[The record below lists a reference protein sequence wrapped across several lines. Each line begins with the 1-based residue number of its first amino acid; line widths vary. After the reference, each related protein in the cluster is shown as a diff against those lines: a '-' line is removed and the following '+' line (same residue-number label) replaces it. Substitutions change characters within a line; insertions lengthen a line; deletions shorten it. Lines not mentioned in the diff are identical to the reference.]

1 MNSPDPD
8 PNPAR
13 SHPPFTLGDTHSWVE
28 QANGGSYRISLALPA
43 EPAPDTGFPVLYL
56 LDAGAT
62 FATVV
67 ETHRRLARRPDAT
80 GVGPACIVG
89 IGHESDSLYD
99 PALRQKDFL
108 ASGAEPFLD
117 YLNMLHRRLAAELP
131 LDPVRRVLAGHSLA
145 GLFSL
150 WTLVHQPQA
159 FSAYVS
165 LSPSLWSNPELQAQA
180 ARLAHGAA
188 DDAAGN
194 RPRVFIGV
202 GGWEEVLPPWMAG
215 KPGSEEIEARR
226 AQRRM
231 ASNAEA
237 FARALQHLDGGPE
250 TAFQLF
256 PDEDHASVFAV
267 GISRA
272 MRHVLA
278 PTSVR

>member
-1 MNSPDPD
+1 MTSPDS
-8 PNPAR
+8 AR
-13 SHPPFTLGDTHSWVE
+13 SHPAFTLDDTHSWVE
-28 QANGGSYRISLALPA
+28 QANGGSYRISIALPA
-43 EPAPDTGFPVLYL
+43 APTPARGLPVLYL

-89 IGHESDSLYD
+89 IGHESRSLYD
-99 PALRQKDFL
+99 PDLRQKDFL
-108 ASGAEPFLD
+108 ATGAESFLD
-117 YLNMLHRRLAAELP
+117 YLSGLHRRLEGELLP
-131 LDPVRRVLAGHSLA
+131 ASSRRVLAGHSLA

-150 WTLVHQPQA
+150 WALVHRPQA
-159 FSAYVS
+159 FSGYVS

-180 ARLAHGAA
+180 AGLAHGAGN
-188 DDAAGN
+188 DPAGN

-215 KPGSEEIEARR
+215 QAGSEEIQARR

-231 ASNAEA
+231 ASNAES
-237 FARALQHLDGGPE
+237 FARTLQKLDGGPE
-250 TAFQLF
+250 TVFELF

-278 PTSVR
+278 PTLQTRE